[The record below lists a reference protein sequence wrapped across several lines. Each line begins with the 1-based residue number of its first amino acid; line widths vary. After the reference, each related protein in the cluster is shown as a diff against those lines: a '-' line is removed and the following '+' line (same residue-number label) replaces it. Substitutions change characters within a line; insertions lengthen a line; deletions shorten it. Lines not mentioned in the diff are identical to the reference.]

1 MSMWACGSR
10 FCSCQVGSGLEKKSE
25 VKRFENN
32 GTNDLRF
39 ILVNY
44 ILTVN
49 IIIKVIFTVD
59 LHKLLFYN
67 ILMYTY

>member
-1 MSMWACGSR
+1 MWACGSR
-10 FCSCQVGSGLEKKSE
+10 FCSCQVGSGFEKKGE

-32 GTNDLRF
+32 GTNNLRF

-67 ILMYTY
+67 ILIYTY